1 MKVLEKVRALPDVPV
16 DVAPVTVTPL
26 ILLLSEALTLY
37 VTVLV
42 GDEVDN
48 WKLLSLV
55 VKLLITGAWSSALVI
70 VIVILSVE
78 LLPAASDTVNVTTSV
93 LDPKL

>member
-1 MKVLEKVRALPDVPV
+1 MKVLEKVLALPEVPV
-16 DVAPVTVTPL
+16 DVAPVTVTAL

-55 VKLLITGAWSSALVI
+55 VKLLITGVGRLLSYWYSNTVCRTITSSI
-70 VIVILSVE
+70 
-78 LLPAASDTVNVTTSV
+78 DTVKATTSV
-93 LDPKL
+93 LEPKL